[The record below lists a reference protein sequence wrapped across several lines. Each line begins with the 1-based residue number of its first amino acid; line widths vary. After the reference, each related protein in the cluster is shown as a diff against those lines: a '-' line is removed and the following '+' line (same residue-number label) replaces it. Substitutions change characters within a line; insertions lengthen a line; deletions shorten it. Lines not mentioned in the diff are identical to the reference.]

1 MAKWTAADIPDLKGK
16 SAIVTGANG
25 GLGYYTALELASA
38 GAQVTLACR
47 SQKKG
52 EDALARMRQEVP
64 GTDIELMSVDMGDQ
78 LSIRAFAAAYKK
90 KHRRLHLL
98 VNNAGV
104 VAQPL
109 SRTRQGFE
117 LQMGT
122 NYFGPFALTGRLLP
136 LLKNTPGAR
145 IVNVASVAHKFGRL
159 PLDDVNWEKRRY
171 NEWLGY
177 GQSKL
182 ALLLFT
188 YELQRR
194 LDQSGARAIALAA
207 HPGYASTGLASS
219 EMKLAQHWLGKKA
232 LDLGN
237 KLFAHSAHA
246 GALCSLYA
254 ATADAKGGDYIGPDG
269 IGEMRGAPKKVRST
283 RASHDAKA
291 ARKLWTISEKLTGV
305 KYLGA

>member
-1 MAKWTAADIPDLKGK
+1 MAKWNASQIPSLKGK
-16 SAIVTGANG
+16 NAIVTGANG
-25 GLGYYTALELASA
+25 GLGYYTALELARA

-47 SQKKG
+47 SQPKG
-52 EDALARMRQEVP
+52 EAAMQHMLDEVP
-64 GTDIELMSVDMGDQ
+64 GANIELTRVDMGDQ
-78 LSIRAFAAAYKK
+78 ASIRAFAAAWKRKK
-90 KHRRLHLL
+90 RKLHLL

-109 SRTRQGFE
+109 SRTPQGFE

-122 NYFGPFALTGRLLP
+122 NYFGPFALTGLLLP
-136 LLKNTPGAR
+136 VLRRTPGAR

-159 PLDDVNWEKRRY
+159 PLGDVNWENRKY

-182 ALLLFT
+182 ALLLYT

-194 LDQSGARAIALAA
+194 LVKNRSTAIAVAA

-219 EMKLAQHWLGKKA
+219 EMKLAQHWLGKRA

-254 ATADAKGGDYIGPDG
+254 ATVAGVKGGEYYGPDG

-283 RASHDAKA
+283 RATHDVAA
-291 ARKLWTISEKLTGV
+291 ARKLWAISEKLTGV
-305 KYLGA
+305 KYL